1 MADTGHSR
9 STASGRYA
17 AEPEPTAWT
26 GWVVFAAV
34 MMVMVGTFQAIQG
47 LVALFDD
54 GFYAVGP
61 EGLVVN
67 VDYNVWG
74 WVHLLVGLV
83 IVASGFGVMAGNL
96 AARIVGIVLAMLSA
110 VLNLAFIAAYP
121 LWSTIVIA
129 IDVVVIYAL
138 TAHGREVRA

>member
-1 MADTGHSR
+1 MTDTGHPR
-9 STASGRYA
+9 TTASARY

-34 MMVMVGTFQAIQG
+34 MMVMVGTFQVIEG

-54 GFYAVGP
+54 GFYAVSP
-61 EGLVVN
+61 DGLIVS

-74 WVHLLVGLV
+74 WIHLLVGLV
-83 IVASGFGVMAGNL
+83 LMAAGFGVMAGNVV
-96 AARIVGIVLAMLSA
+96 ARAVGVVIALISA